1 MHQAET
7 KIFLY
12 RGMRWNAYDHNCLK
26 LLAGMVDSITPPHV
40 KMLRQVL
47 NTSAMDIMYYTSP
60 IYCGEIQAGLVTEMN
75 RLYSMFCQ
83 RNPSIKPKVSVIA
96 HSLGAVI
103 VYDIVTG
110 WLPMVSIK

>member
-1 MHQAET
+1 
-7 KIFLY
+7 
-12 RGMRWNAYDHNCLK
+12 
-26 LLAGMVDSITPPHV
+26 MVDSITPPHV